1 MTTDSAIFPTHDL
14 ADEQG
19 HCRRIETQFLLQ
31 VAINLSQCLAPKVV
45 IGIRLALMQKDALD
59 DAVLGGNLGHCQQ
72 TLIRVAPV
80 LVKDTVHPVALLL
93 GDERCIL
100 ILVEEG
106 DGAALYGY

>member
-1 MTTDSAIFPTHDL
+1 MAPRTKHLMTS
-14 ADEQG
+14 
-19 HCRRIETQFLLQ
+19 
-31 VAINLSQCLAPKVV
+31 
-45 IGIRLALMQKDALD
+45 
-59 DAVLGGNLGHCQQ
+59 
-72 TLIRVAPV
+72 IRVAPV